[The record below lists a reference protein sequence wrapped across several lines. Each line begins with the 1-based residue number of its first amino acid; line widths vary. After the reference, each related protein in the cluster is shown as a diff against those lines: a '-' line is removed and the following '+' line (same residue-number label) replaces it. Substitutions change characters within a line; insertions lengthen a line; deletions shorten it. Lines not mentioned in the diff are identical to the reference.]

1 MTKVSF
7 YLNGRNVEG
16 GNTLSYE
23 LTNKMALEVI
33 ELVNIVGEDQD
44 VIAKIKYDAGE
55 DGERI
60 YHVLVDSVTTD
71 PIEDLSEVEEEDTVV
86 EIFTG
91 NRFDIEGW
99 NSLVEKEREAA
110 EKRAATEAAW
120 DSVNTNIDPIDAI
133 RAYFD
138 SYDMTAD
145 NGYRGSKYFKIYNLN
160 RIGDAE
166 LVVTGENVDTIFRL
180 KSKDFDNIEKVYEV
194 LKAWN
199 AYENF
204 AYYVRELDERFQA
217 NGNTFEATY
226 GVKDNTLI
234 IKVGDV
240 EYGTTFG
247 FQTTQMVVGG
257 ISITLYTC
265 SRVTVDGILEGI
277 ISALVR
283 NVIENKGPTLFD
295 VLK

>member
-60 YHVLVDSVTTD
+60 YHVLVDSVTID
-71 PIEDLSEVEEEDTVV
+71 PIEDLSEVEEEDEVL

-91 NRFDIEGW
+91 NREEIEGW
-99 NSLVEKEREAA
+99 YSLVEKERVAA
-110 EKRAATEAAW
+110 ERRAAVEAAW
-120 DSVNTNIDPIDAI
+120 DAIDTNIDPIDAI

-145 NGYRGSKYFKIYNLN
+145 SGYRGSKYFKIYNLN
-160 RIGDAE
+160 RKGDAE

-180 KSKDFDNIEKVYEV
+180 KSEDFDNIEKVYEV

-247 FQTTQMVVGG
+247 FHTTQMVVGG

-265 SRVTVDGILEGI
+265 LLE
-277 ISALVR
+277 
-283 NVIENKGPTLFD
+283 
-295 VLK
+295 

>member
-44 VIAKIKYDAGE
+44 VIAKIKYDSSE
-55 DGERI
+55 NGERI

-71 PIEDLSEVEEEDTVV
+71 PIEDLSEVEEEDEVL

-91 NRFDIEGW
+91 NREEIEGW
-99 NSLVEKEREAA
+99 YSLVEKERVAA
-110 EKRAATEAAW
+110 ERRAAVEAAW
-120 DSVNTNIDPIDAI
+120 DAIDTNIDPIDAI

-145 NGYRGSKYFKIYNLN
+145 SGYRGSKYFKIYNLN
-160 RIGDAE
+160 RIGETE
-166 LVVTGENVDTIFRL
+166 LTVEGENVITAL
-180 KSKDFDNIEKVYEV
+180 KLGKEDLNHIDKVNEV

-199 AYENF
+199 NYEEF
-204 AYYVRELDERFQA
+204 AYYVRELDERFRA
-217 NGNTFEATY
+217 NGHTFEATY
-226 GVKDNTLI
+226 GIASNNLV
-234 IKVGDV
+234 IKIGDI
-240 EYGTTFG
+240 EYGTEFG
-247 FQTTQMVVGG
+247 FQTVNGIYGG
-257 ISITLYTC
+257 IPTTIHYC
-265 SRVTVDGILEGI
+265 SRVIMDGILEGI

-283 NVIENKGPTLFD
+283 NVIENKTPTLYD

>member
-71 PIEDLSEVEEEDTVV
+71 PIEDLSEVEEEDEVL

-99 NSLVEKEREAA
+99 SSLVEKEREAA

-133 RAYFD
+133 RAYFG
-138 SYDMTAD
+138 SYDMTSD
-145 NGYRGSKYFKIYNLN
+145 NGYRGNKYLKIYNLN
-160 RIGDAE
+160 RVGETE
-166 LVVTGENVDTIFRL
+166 LAVEGENVITVL
-180 KSKDFDNIEKVYEV
+180 KLGKKDLNRIDKVNEV

-199 AYENF
+199 NYEEF
-204 AYYVRELDERFQA
+204 AYYVRDLDERFRA
-217 NGNTFEATY
+217 NGHTFEATY
-226 GVKDNTLI
+226 GIASNNLV
-234 IKVGDV
+234 IKIGDV
-240 EYGTTFG
+240 EYGTEFG
-247 FQTTQMVVGG
+247 FQTVNGVYGG
-257 ISITLYTC
+257 IPTTIHYC
-265 SRVTVDGILEGI
+265 SRVIMDGILEGI

-283 NVIENKGPTLFD
+283 NVIENKTPTLYD

>member
-71 PIEDLSEVEEEDTVV
+71 PIEDLSEVEEEDEVL

-91 NRFDIEGW
+91 NREEIESW
-99 NSLVEKEREAA
+99 YSLVEKERETA
-110 EKRAATEAAW
+110 ERRAANERAW
-120 DSVNTNIDPIDAI
+120 DAIDTNIDPIDAI

-160 RIGDAE
+160 RIGETE
-166 LVVTGENVDTIFRL
+166 LAVEGENVITAL
-180 KSKDFDNIEKVYEV
+180 KLGKEDLNRIDKVNEV

-199 AYENF
+199 NYEEF
-204 AYYVRELDERFQA
+204 AYYVRDLDERFRA
-217 NGNTFEATY
+217 NGHTFEATY
-226 GVKDNTLI
+226 GIASNNLV
-234 IKVGDV
+234 IKIGDV
-240 EYGTTFG
+240 KYGTEFG
-247 FQTTQMVVGG
+247 FQTVNGIYGG
-257 ISITLYTC
+257 IPTTIHYC
-265 SRVTVDGILEGI
+265 SRVIMDGILEGI

-283 NVIENKGPTLFD
+283 NVIENKTPTLYD

>member
-1 MTKVSF
+1 MKNVEF

-16 GNTLSYE
+16 GKTLSYNI
-23 LTNKMALEVI
+23 TNEMAFKVI
-33 ELVNIVGEDQD
+33 ELVNRVGESQD

-71 PIEDLSEVEEEDTVV
+71 PIEDLSEVEEEDTVI

-91 NRFDIEGW
+91 DRNEIPDW
-99 NSLVEKEREAA
+99 KSLTEREQKAA
-110 EKRAATEAAW
+110 ERRAANERAW
-120 DSVNTNIDPIDAI
+120 YAIDTNIDPIDAI
-133 RAYFD
+133 RAYFG

-180 KSKDFDNIEKVYEV
+180 KSEDFDNIEKVYEV

-240 EYGTTFG
+240 TYGTMFG